1 MSGNRDSVV
10 DAWFEKYDNPQKDL
24 VQAVRQVILDTDT
37 RVSEAIKWQAPTFM
51 YRGNIA
57 SFYPKTTT
65 HVSLMFHTGASLPDP
80 AGVLEGDGD
89 TSRVLRI
96 QDHDDLIAKTDAIR
110 GLITSWI
117 ERKG

>member
-24 VQAVRQVILDTDT
+24 VQSVRQVILDTDPRIT
-37 RVSEAIKWQAPTFM
+37 ETIKWQAPTFM

-57 SFYPKTTT
+57 SFYPKTKT

-80 AGVLEGDGD
+80 
-89 TSRVLRI
+89 SRR
-96 QDHDDLIAKTDAIR
+96 AR
-110 GLITSWI
+110 G
-117 ERKG
+117 RG

>member
-1 MSGNRDSVV
+1 MNGNRDSVV

-24 VQAVRQVILDTDT
+24 VQSVRQVILDTDPQVT
-37 RVSEAIKWQAPTFM
+37 ETIKWQAPTFL

-57 SFYPKTTT
+57 SFYPKTKT

-80 AGVLEGDGD
+80 YGVLEGDGA

-96 QDHDDLIAKTDAIR
+96 LNHDDLTAKTAAIR
-110 GLITSWI
+110 GLVTSWI
-117 ERKG
+117 QLKD

>member
-24 VQAVRQVILDTDT
+24 VQSVRRVILDTDP
-37 RVSEAIKWQAPTFM
+37 RVTETIKWQAPTFL

-57 SFYPKTTT
+57 SFYPKTKT
-65 HVSLMFHTGASLPDP
+65 HVSLMFHAGASLPDP
-80 AGVLEGDGD
+80 SGVLEGEGD

-96 QDHDDLIAKTDAIR
+96 LNHNDLTAKTDAIC

-117 ERKG
+117 QLKG